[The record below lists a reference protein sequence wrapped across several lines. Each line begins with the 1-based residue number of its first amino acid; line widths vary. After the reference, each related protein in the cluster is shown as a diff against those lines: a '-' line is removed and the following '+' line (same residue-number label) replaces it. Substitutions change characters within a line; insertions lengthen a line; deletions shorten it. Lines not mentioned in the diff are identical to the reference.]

1 MKRALILLAALA
13 APAAAQQFPQQ
24 AVPPEAIAPAPP
36 SDLQPLDPAT
46 GPDTPPAPG
55 SDWLHFPFPGD
66 PRPPLPINGSQ
77 PDEQVVAG
85 LSRDAVAITAA
96 FDGSEIL
103 IYGAI
108 RRETPIPAEPLDI
121 IVTIEAPS
129 QPLTIWRKARRFGIW
144 VNTDRVEVGA
154 APSYY
159 AVTTTRP
166 LDEILDPGWDSRY
179 RISLPQALRAFEG
192 AHEVDDTLP
201 FTQALLRL
209 REEAGR
215 FRLDEGG
222 VVLVEDTLFRT
233 DIRLPATLVEGDYKT
248 RIFLLR
254 GGQVVDVYQAPI
266 EVRKVG
272 LERWLYRL
280 AFDQP
285 FLYGL
290 MSLAVAVI
298 AGWGASAAFRKLRQ
312 G

>member
-1 MKRALILLAALA
+1 MRWALILLALA
-13 APAAAQQFPQQ
+13 APAGAQQFPTQ
-24 AVPPEAIAPAPP
+24 AVPPEAIAPAE
-36 SDLQPLDPAT
+36 DEGLQPLDPVA
-46 GPDTPPAPG
+46 GPPEPPAPG
-55 SDWLHFPFPGD
+55 ADFMLYPFPGD
-66 PRPPLPINGSQ
+66 PRPPLPTNGGA
-77 PDEQVVAG
+77 PEEQVVAG

-108 RRETPIPAEPLDI
+108 RRETPIPADPLDI

-129 QPLTIWRKARRFGIW
+129 QPLTIWRKERRAGIW
-144 VNTDRVEVGA
+144 VNAERVEVGA

-166 LDEILDPGWDSRY
+166 LAEILDPAWDSRY

-201 FTQALLRL
+201 FTQALIRL
-209 REEAGR
+209 REEDGR

-222 VVLVEDTLFRT
+222 VVLVEDTLFRA
-233 DIRLPATLVEGDYKT
+233 DIRLPATLVEGDYKA

-254 GGQVVDVYQAPI
+254 GGQVVDVHQAPI

-312 G
+312 A